1 MDTRNF
7 FEPMEPIEPG
17 IWLAFWWLLV
27 LPLTPLA
34 DACEVP
40 REKQRCR
47 SGEVGKRKAGCI
59 FMFSEY
65 TLWWSKKRTWEVGS
79 AIALSRLTLASTC
92 FDHNYL
98 QPIRWPTKSQLYTSS
113 KHGNR
118 GIAEVRCRQ
127 YPQKCHNNDGWV
139 ELGRVGTRP
148 CVQTRTKYF
157 KYPKLQVLHPIII
170 SGSIPKNTHD
180 FPNLLVIL
188 GQITIE
194 FLKFGDKPIEL
205 MRFPVSP
212 MKSNWNLST

>member
-1 MDTRNF
+1 MISFLMTLG
-7 FEPMEPIEPG
+7 PS
-17 IWLAFWWLLV
+17 
-27 LPLTPLA
+27 TPLA
-34 DACEVP
+34 DASEVP

-47 SGEVGKRKAGCI
+47 SGEVGKRKAA
-59 FMFSEY
+59 FSCLVSTRCDGPPKKNMGSGQCHR
-65 TLWWSKKRTWEVGS
+65 TLQPADPS
-79 AIALSRLTLASTC
+79 

-98 QPIRWPTKSQLYTSS
+98 QPIRWPTKSQLHTSS

-118 GIAEVRCRQ
+118 AIAEVRCRQ

-139 ELGRVGTRP
+139 ELGRVGTQP